1 MQLEMCGRS
10 WLRTLSWDTHLQSTS
25 TQRNYSS
32 AITNAK
38 KWLEEN
44 CLKYSNP
51 LLSSPED
58 PNPEA
63 YLFQHK
69 DALLA
74 FDKPVEITAKLLAAY
89 ITFRATDQNKSVS
102 TVDILR
108 SAFKWHFRKLGFE
121 GTWHPHPYPEKCQ
134 GNPCESSLIID
145 LVKSVKNLRA
155 SEGTIRNHARA
166 IQISDIKAIQ
176 AVTAAQCPPD
186 LISKALDPSIPS
198 ESFTLKQHDNICSHL
213 MLCTLTSLGW
223 TLWTRNEELTSIL
236 IQHLDWGHEEVSHNL
251 PHLRVTLV
259 NRKGWQKQN
268 HSDESGCQGTRYNIY
283 PLYGMDT
290 FSQHDGP
297 NVTLELDAY
306 CHYWFALAP
315 VFRRWPLHQ
324 CQWWGGWAP
333 GENALTIF
341 QPSTLLKYAMDMLI
355 TTETNYGDSLA
366 LVHIDNLESQNGAM
380 SQLKAM
386 TAEEA
391 CSQFGH
397 LGEYMGCFEERMGW
411 HTIGYLIPPHPV
423 AFHHHVTGSSW
434 PQEHH
439 DDDGQ
444 PAPGAE
450 HTTIPPVRTLKDAI
464 KQWLHG
470 DENELRVPLKNWKWE
485 WYTGKHRRVGK
496 KYDKMGEAEFLKH
509 YGLKMSDNFSTALEK
524 IGVEGKRDGTIKS
537 RPTKTSAKYQ
547 QENSGTA
554 RESHSPYLSQNSSV
568 GDVTGGVRK
577 PSSRGFQ

>member
-1 MQLEMCGRS
+1 MPKVKKGCHLLKHATSNVRKKLAPHSELGSGPTSALE
-10 WLRTLSWDTHLQSTS
+10 LINTHLQSTS

-89 ITFRATDQNKSVS
+89 ITFCTTDQNKSVS

-108 SAFKWHFRKLGFE
+108 SAFQWHSRKLEFE
-121 GTWHPHPYPEKCQ
+121 GTWHLHPYPEKCQ

-145 LVKSVKNLRA
+145 LVKSVKNLHA
-155 SEGTIRNHARA
+155 SEGTIQNHARA

-198 ESFTLKQHDNICSHL
+198 ESFTLKQHDNIHSHL

-251 PHLRVTLV
+251 PHLWVTLV

-268 HSDESGCQGTRYNIY
+268 HSDESGCQG
-283 PLYGMDT
+283 MVV
-290 FSQHDGP
+290 FSTG
-297 NVTLELDAY
+297 LL
-306 CHYWFALAP
+306 
-315 VFRRWPLHQ
+315 LHRFSE
-324 CQWWGGWAP
+324 GGHFISAS
-333 GENALTIF
+333 GGALTIF

-355 TTETNYGDSLA
+355 TTETNYGNSLA
-366 LVHIDNLESQNGAM
+366 PVHIDNLESQNGAM
-380 SQLKAM
+380 SQLKAI

-391 CSQFGH
+391 HSQFGH
-397 LGEYMGCFEERMGW
+397 LGEYIGHFEER
-411 HTIGYLIPPHPV
+411 IGCPIASSPLAQSLSHPPS
-423 AFHHHVTGSSW
+423 GSSR

-439 DDDGQ
+439 DDDGR

-485 WYTGKHRRVGK
+485 WYTDKHSSTHGVTYGKHRRVGK
-496 KYDKMGEAEFLKH
+496 KYDK
-509 YGLKMSDNFSTALEK
+509 SVVSSFS
-524 IGVEGKRDGTIKS
+524 
-537 RPTKTSAKYQ
+537 
-547 QENSGTA
+547 
-554 RESHSPYLSQNSSV
+554 SPF
-568 GDVTGGVRK
+568 GD
-577 PSSRGFQ
+577 

>member
-1 MQLEMCGRS
+1 MPKVKKGCHLLKHATSNVRKKLAPHSELGSGPTSALE
-10 WLRTLSWDTHLQSTS
+10 LIDTHLQSTS

-176 AVTAAQCPPD
+176 AVTATQCPPD

-198 ESFTLKQHDNICSHL
+198 KSFTLKQRDNIRSHL

-251 PHLRVTLV
+251 PHLRITLV

-268 HSDESGCQGTRYNIY
+268 HSDESGCQG
-283 PLYGMDT
+283 MVV
-290 FSQHDGP
+290 FSTG
-297 NVTLELDAY
+297 LL
-306 CHYWFALAP
+306 
-315 VFRRWPLHQ
+315 LHRFSE
-324 CQWWGGWAP
+324 GGHFISAS
-333 GENALTIF
+333 GGALTIF

-366 LVHIDNLESQNGAM
+366 PVHIDNLESQNGAM

-391 CSQFGH
+391 RSQFGH
-397 LGEYMGCFEERMGW
+397 LGEYMGRFEERMGRYEEHMHHFRHGLRSIDDRFASFQVSLDQLR

-423 AFHHHVTGSSW
+423 AFHHHVTGSSR

-439 DDDGQ
+439 DDDGR

-470 DENELRVPLKNWKWE
+470 DENELRVPLKNWKRE
-485 WYTGKHRRVGK
+485 WYTGKHSSTHGVTYGKHRRVGQ
-496 KYDKMGEAEFLKH
+496 KYDE
-509 YGLKMSDNFSTALEK
+509 SVVSSFS
-524 IGVEGKRDGTIKS
+524 
-537 RPTKTSAKYQ
+537 
-547 QENSGTA
+547 
-554 RESHSPYLSQNSSV
+554 SPF
-568 GDVTGGVRK
+568 GD
-577 PSSRGFQ
+577 